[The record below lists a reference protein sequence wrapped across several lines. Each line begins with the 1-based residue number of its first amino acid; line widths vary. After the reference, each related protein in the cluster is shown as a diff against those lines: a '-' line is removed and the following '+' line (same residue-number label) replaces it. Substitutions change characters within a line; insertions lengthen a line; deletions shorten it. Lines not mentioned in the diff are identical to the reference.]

1 MIDPGQGWLRC
12 SFLAFNSGPITWS
25 NSQLGSAVAAFA
37 ASDAGNDRVVAF
49 LQEPEARAVG
59 LSPVLPGLA
68 VVGLHGDGVA
78 AGGIMPEHT
87 GTEVIVHGLPA
98 VLISLDFLSGQN
110 R

>member
-59 LSPVLPGLA
+59 LGPVLPGLA

-78 AGGIMPEHT
+78 TGGIMPEHT